1 MTKLKNV
8 CVFLKPFLTLFDIY
22 FYINHIR
29 YTTSIVDFL
38 ALRNMYSGRHWV
50 RNALGMMDCNIHNA
64 IETLQNGTDIQ
75 PLFSI
80 SRAKERLRWA

>member
-8 CVFLKPFLTLFDIY
+8 CFFFKPFLTLFDIY

-29 YTTSIVDFL
+29 YTTSIVD
-38 ALRNMYSGRHWV
+38 YSRSGTCTAVGTV

-80 SRAKERLRWA
+80 SRAKERLRWG